1 MAELNVKTQNGS
13 YNILIENG
21 ALKKA
26 GEFFNLKRKVL
37 IVTDSGVPKEY
48 ADTVASL
55 CESPVIFR
63 TKSGEQ
69 NKCLKK
75 YSEILNMLT
84 ENNFDRK
91 DCIAAVGGGVMG
103 DLAGF
108 AAATY
113 MRGIDFYNIPTTLLS
128 QVDSSIGGK
137 TAIDFE
143 GCKNIVGAFYPPKG
157 VLIDPDVLKTL
168 SKRQLACG
176 MSEAVKMFATF
187 DEPTFNALESGEITD
202 ISEIIIRALRVKKS
216 VVEKDEKE
224 SGLRMSLNFG
234 HTVGHAI
241 ESASA
246 KTDNPLLHGE
256 CVSIGMMCFCSK
268 EVKARLEKLLKK
280 YNLPTD
286 FCGSKEEIKQL
297 LLHDKKCDGDTVNTV
312 YADKIGSFVIKKMT
326 ADEIIGKCEEVY
338 SLK

>member
-37 IVTDSGVPKEY
+37 IVTDLGVPKEY

-63 TKSGEQ
+63 TESGEQ

-84 ENNFDRK
+84 ENNFNRK

-268 EVKARLEKLLKK
+268 EVKTRLEKLLKK

>member
-37 IVTDSGVPKEY
+37 IVTDLGVPKEY

-63 TKSGEQ
+63 TESGEQ

-75 YSEILNMLT
+75 YSEILKMLT

-91 DCIAAVGGGVMG
+91 DCITAIGGGVMG

-157 VLIDPDVLKTL
+157 VLIDPEVLNTL
-168 SKRQLACG
+168 SKRQFACG
-176 MSEAVKMFATF
+176 MAEAVKMFATF
-187 DEPTFNALESGEITD
+187 DGLTFSELESGELTD

-256 CVSIGMMCFCSK
+256 CVSLGMMCFCSK
-268 EVKARLEKLLKK
+268 EVKTRLEKLLKK

-286 FCGSKEEIKQL
+286 FCGSKEEIKKL

-326 ADEIIGKCEEVY
+326 ADVIIGKCEEVY

>member
-37 IVTDSGVPKEY
+37 IVTDLGVPKEY

-63 TKSGEQ
+63 TESGEQ
-69 NKCLKK
+69 NKCIGK
-75 YSEILNMLT
+75 YSEILKMLT

-268 EVKARLEKLLKK
+268 EVKTRLEKLLKK

>member
-1 MAELNVKTQNGS
+1 MAELNVKNQNGS

-63 TKSGEQ
+63 TESGEQ
-69 NKCLKK
+69 NKCIGK
-75 YSEILNMLT
+75 YSEILKVLT

-91 DCIAAVGGGVMG
+91 DCVTAVGGGVMG

-157 VLIDPDVLKTL
+157 VLIDPEVLNTL
-168 SKRQLACG
+168 SKRQFACG
-176 MSEAVKMFATF
+176 MAEAIKMFATF
-187 DEPTFNALESGEITD
+187 DGLTFSELESGELTD

-268 EVKARLEKLLKK
+268 EVKTRLEKLLKK

>member
-37 IVTDSGVPKEY
+37 IVTDLGVPKEY

-63 TKSGEQ
+63 TESGEQ
-69 NKCLKK
+69 NKCIGK
-75 YSEILNMLT
+75 YSEILKMLT

-268 EVKARLEKLLKK
+268 EVKTRLEKLLKK

-326 ADEIIGKCEEVY
+326 ADEIIRKCEEVY

>member
-187 DEPTFNALESGEITD
+187 DEPTFNALESCEITD

-268 EVKARLEKLLKK
+268 EVKTRLEKLLKK

>member
-26 GEFFNLKRKVL
+26 GEFFNLKRNVL

-268 EVKARLEKLLKK
+268 EVKTRLEKLLKK